1 MAGSNGSVYY
11 CSTHET
17 SLTHLSGQI
26 SSSRLLNLHQIAQSL
41 QPGRSEPQK
50 PFFSQ
55 PILNR
60 AIVLKR
66 NLKRGEEGRFGV
78 RKIGATKVILP
89 LDFNDLSLGGQYFIM
104 GEGNL
109 IKMLTSHFD
118 YRDYDLERDAKIL
131 TILDILPSFDP
142 FLLYQISEHNHFGIA
157 QEAEIDFTMADI
169 DRMSQLVKSEIEP
182 LVRLSLGDVGVSPEA
197 SERLSSL
204 MISNRDEDPQL
215 GLLRDALRMSADEF
229 SQAMFSWKA
238 MMFYKLQLNVLEP
251 DLKAAA
257 SGIRSVWPRGRVDT
271 QYARYVDR
279 AKDAVCAAAAQAF
292 REAKEVVA
300 QYDAAYNAMVT
311 GAQPAQFRR
320 LLLESE
326 HRYLFLGLRVAR
338 LDQIAG
344 FWKAL
349 APAHKPPPPIDE
361 MCAALVE
368 LDQILCTDL
377 TLPDAR
383 DLTFN
388 LRPLLIDDVEIEET
402 LLAEVA

>member
-50 PFFSQ
+50 AFFSQ

-60 AIVLKR
+60 AIMLKR

-109 IKMLTSHFD
+109 LKTLTSHFD

-157 QEAEIDFTMADI
+157 RYYFQMSQADI

-197 SERLSSL
+197 SERLSGL

-215 GLLRDALRMSADEF
+215 GLLRDALRMSAEEF

-251 DLKAAA
+251 DLKVAA

-271 QYARYVDR
+271 QYARYVER

-300 QYDAAYNAMVT
+300 QYDAAYSAMVN

-344 FWKAL
+344 YWKAL

-377 TLPDAR
+377 SLPDAR

-388 LRPLLIDDVEIEET
+388 LRPLLFDDGESVEPM
-402 LLAEVA
+402 LAEVA

>member
-1 MAGSNGSVYY
+1 MTGSNGNIYY
-11 CSTHET
+11 CSTQET
-17 SLTHLSGQI
+17 SLTQLSGQV
-26 SSSRLLNLHQIAQSL
+26 SSSRMLNLHQIAQTLSV
-41 QPGRSEPQK
+41 GRPETPR

-66 NLKRGEEGRFGV
+66 NLRRGEEGRFGV

-104 GEGNL
+104 GEGNFL
-109 IKMLTSHFD
+109 KVLTSHFD

-142 FLLYQISEHNHFGIA
+142 FLLYQISEHNNFGIA
-157 QEAEIDFTMADI
+157 RYYFQMSQADI
-169 DRMSQLVKSEIEP
+169 DRMSQLVRAEVEP
-182 LVRLSLGDVGVSPEA
+182 LVRLSLGEVGVSPEA
-197 SERLSSL
+197 SERLSGL

-215 GLLRDALRMSADEF
+215 GLLRDALRMSADQF

-238 MMFYKLQLNVLEP
+238 MMFYKLQLSVLEP
-251 DLKAAA
+251 DLKTAA
-257 SGIRSVWPRGRVDT
+257 SGIRSVWPRGRIDT
-271 QYARYVDR
+271 QYARYVER
-279 AKDAVCAAAAQAF
+279 AKDAICAAAALAF
-292 REAKEVVA
+292 REAKDVVA
-300 QYDAAYNAMVT
+300 QYDAAYSAMVT

-326 HRYLFLGLRVAR
+326 HRYLYLGLRVAR
-338 LDQIAG
+338 LEQISAY
-344 FWKAL
+344 WKAL
-349 APAHKPPPPIDE
+349 APAHKAPPPIDE

-368 LDQILCTDL
+368 LDQALCTDL
-377 TLPDAR
+377 SLPDAR

-388 LRPLLIDDVEIEET
+388 LRPQLFLEGEASEPA
-402 LLAEVA
+402 LAEVA